1 MGRLRF
7 WATNEAQWLTV
18 PPSRLGSDAATG
30 ELKWR
35 KWLKRRERRMSTQA
49 RSTTDLTYA
58 VHRRPDPRSDAER
71 ATILADPGFGVHFTD
86 HMVTATWTQGQGWH
100 DGQVTAYGPIT
111 LMPAA
116 AVLHYAQEI
125 FEGLKAY
132 RHEDGSVWGFRPQ
145 ANAARLARSARRLA
159 LPEMSEADFV
169 ASLVALVQVDQ
180 AWVPPFGTGET
191 SLYLRPFMYAS
202 EAFLGVRPARTVTYS
217 VIASPAGAYFS
228 GGLKPVTLWVS
239 TDYARAGAGGTGAAK
254 CGGNYASSLAGQLEG
269 IEHGCDQAVFLDSAT
284 HTYVEELGGMNLFFV
299 TKDGRL
305 VTPELTGTILEGVT
319 RASILELA
327 KELGLDPDERRV
339 SIEEWKDGAR
349 SGDIVEIFACG
360 TAAVVTPVGELRWD
374 GGSVDHRR
382 DSADV
387 GAVTQAIRQR
397 LLDIQYG
404 RAEDTFG
411 WMTRLV

>member
-1 MGRLRF
+1 
-7 WATNEAQWLTV
+7 
-18 PPSRLGSDAATG
+18 
-30 ELKWR
+30 
-35 KWLKRRERRMSTQA
+35 MSTQA
-49 RSTTDLTYA
+49 TPSGGLTYA
-58 VHRRPDPRSDAER
+58 LARRPDPCSPRRRAE
-71 ATILADPGFGVHFTD
+71 ILADPGFGVHFTD
-86 HMVTATWTQGQGWH
+86 HMVTATWTQGTGWH
-100 DGQVTAYGPIT
+100 DGEVRAYGPIT

-132 RHEDGSVWGFRPQ
+132 RHADGSVWSFRPQ

-159 LPEMSEADFV
+159 LPELSEADFL
-169 ASLVALVQVDQ
+169 ASLRALVEVDQ
-180 AWVPPFGTGET
+180 AWVPAYGTGET

-202 EAFLGVRPARTVTYS
+202 EAFLGVRPARVVTYS

-239 TDYARAGAGGTGAAK
+239 TDYARAGEGGTGAAK

-269 IEHGCDQAVFLDSAT
+269 IEHGCDQAVFLDSST
-284 HTYVEELGGMNLFFV
+284 HTFVEELGGMNLFFV

-319 RASILELA
+319 RSSILDLG
-327 KELGLDPDERRV
+327 KEMGLDPQQRRV
-339 SIEEWKDGAR
+339 PIEEWQDGAR
-349 SGDIVEIFACG
+349 SGEIVEIFACG
-360 TAAVVTPVGELRWD
+360 TAAVVTPVGELRWA

-382 DSADV
+382 GGPDV
-387 GAVTQAIRQR
+387 GEITRSIRER

-404 RAEDTFG
+404 RAADPFG